1 MQDLSLLVFNH
12 GSKFQYLVCNGC
24 HYLSI
29 LCLNTSNIAIITVK
43 MLIIVVL
50 RITLENLKQLI
61 YWKILCLKI
70 VGICKKNFQFFLLF
84 MFSIYKMVDIMNVY
98 KSLNISIGKMKN
110 PEMLKFLPDRHKT
123 KKDM

>member
-12 GSKFQYLVCNGC
+12 GFKFQYLVCNGC

-43 MLIIVVL
+43 MLIIFVL

-84 MFSIYKMVDIMNVY
+84 MFSIYKMVDIMNFY

>member
-12 GSKFQYLVCNGC
+12 GFKFQYLVCNGC

-70 VGICKKNFQFFLLF
+70 VGICKEIFPFFLLF
-84 MFSIYKMVDIMNVY
+84 MFSIYKMVDIVNVY